1 MTHTPEITSICG
13 YCKHY
18 RNADSERKGEPCCD
32 AFPDGIPEYIFDA
45 YDHRD
50 PFPGDKGIRFEERD
64 GLTGD
69 ERKNMQAEM
78 NLLFSPAHNTAILEL
93 RELERSF
100 KKTGALV
107 IDIDNRDGVDELTDD

>member
-1 MTHTPEITSICG
+1 MTHMPERTNVCD

-18 RNADSERKGEPCCD
+18 QKAKSERKGGPCCD

-69 ERKNMQAEM
+69 ERKSMQAEM

-107 IDIDNRDGVDELTDD
+107 IDIDNREGSDV